1 MKTKYRLAAVLLGLI
16 LTLSACSTGGST
28 VSVERVDMLLT
39 ASQAADR
46 YAGVVVTDNPT
57 KITRDS
63 SKTISEL
70 LVQEGDTVTAGQI
83 LFRYDSEALQLD
95 LDRLKLD
102 LERLNSQSTQYQD
115 ALKELKT
122 QLTKAEKAKDEKL
135 ISELKIA
142 IASKE
147 VDVLTANYEVKTK
160 KKEIEHIQQMLGNV
174 NITSPIDGRVRKID
188 EAGEAYI
195 TIQQSGVFSV
205 KGTLNELNMNAGI
218 MEGLPVRIY
227 SRLDDTRTWTGYVS
241 TIDMENTQDNA
252 SDGYYYGVYDPMSS
266 TSSYS
271 FYIDLDDA
279 EGLML
284 GQHVYIECGAET
296 AQLTGVWI
304 PTGYLMDLNT
314 DDEADEL
321 TATVWAVN
329 TENKLEKRTVKVGMF
344 DDATNTYEI
353 LDGLSASDYL
363 ANPSDSGCAEGAD
376 VRFRSSE
383 DFAVEPNNTDPA
395 QDTPMMPGDI
405 VLPGDVSSDDSDD
418 TLDEAD
424 AQFAVSSAEAGGQ
437 G

>member
-102 LERLNSQSTQYQD
+102 LEKLNNQSKQYQD

-160 KKEIEHIQQMLGNV
+160 KKEIEHLQQMLGNV

-195 TIQQSGVFSV
+195 TIQQSGVFRI

-218 MEGLPVRIY
+218 REELPVRVY

-241 TIDMENTQDNA
+241 SIDMENTQDNA
-252 SDGYYYGVYDPMSS
+252 GDGYYYGVYDPMSS
-266 TSSYS
+266 TSNYS

-296 AQLTGVWI
+296 AQLAGVWI

-314 DDEADEL
+314 DEEADEL
-321 TATVWAVN
+321 TASVWAVN

-344 DDATNTYEI
+344 DDATNSYEI

-383 DFAVEPNNTDPA
+383 DFTVKTDDTEPA
-395 QDTPMMPGDI
+395 QDSPMMPGDI